1 MSGKD
6 KNLKIKLAAL
16 VSESERIIAELED
29 VIAKNLPQRG
39 DSSESCQ
46 NVNISNILNE
56 LESAI
61 NSIEINDLKQDPDWE
76 YQNRVDG
83 FIASDTYQH

>member
-6 KNLKIKLAAL
+6 KKLKIKLATL

-61 NSIEINDLKQDPDWE
+61 NGIEINDLKQDPDWE
-76 YQNRVDG
+76 YQNRLDG
-83 FIASDTYQH
+83 FVVSDTYQH